1 MHCRPHNNFSSAVQS
16 LLQLHD
22 SFHVFE
28 LNRLLFLVTTVE
40 LVIISAGNKSDRTDR
55 KVTKE
60 QGQEFAQKNDMPF
73 LEASANESNNIDE
86 LFLQL
91 ATMLL
96 ESQIDKKPRSH
107 EGGASIGSLVAKSHE
122 GGASIGSLV
131 ARSHGGDVSSLSL
144 VPGSYTASVPG
155 YSGGGKPSL
164 TITLETVSKVARE
177 TVNKQASGECS
188 C

>member
-1 MHCRPHNNFSSAVQS
+1 MHFGCIACRPHNNFSSAVQS

-73 LEASANESNNIDE
+73 LEASAKESNNIDE

-91 ATMLL
+91 AKMLL
-96 ESQIDKKPRSH
+96 ESQIDKKPR
-107 EGGASIGSLVAKSHE
+107 SHE

-144 VPGSYTASVPG
+144 VPESYTASVPG
-155 YSGGGKPSL
+155 YIGGGKPPL
-164 TITLETVSKVARE
+164 TITRETVSKVALE

>member
-91 ATMLL
+91 AKMLL

-131 ARSHGGDVSSLSL
+131 ARSHGGGVGL

-155 YSGGGKPSL
+155 YSGGGKPPL
-164 TITLETVSKVARE
+164 TITLETASKVARE